1 LVIGRSRRSRLG
13 STAAVTFR
21 EPRQQEREYGLF
33 RRLLYRPESLMVTTF
48 AGLALAGAIVL
59 SLPVCQTGSG
69 IGPLDAL
76 FTATSAVCVT
86 GLITHDTAT
95 EFSRTGQ
102 SVILVLIQLGGLGVM
117 TFGALAFQFLRRR
130 VSFQSH
136 AALQDLVF
144 QGELRGSLRAALWR
158 IVVITFAAETLGTLL
173 LYVGLRSGPVPK
185 GAWYE
190 AVFFAISGFCNA
202 GFSVYSD
209 SAASLRDSALFMW
222 TLMGLIITGGLG
234 YTVLL
239 ELLQRGWRRLRRRR
253 ESPVSWSL
261 NAKVV
266 IVVSATLI
274 AVGTCGLMLTGLTS
288 SEDTAGSYL
297 LNTLFQS
304 VTARTAGFNTVDI
317 GRLPVPSLLLLM
329 ALMFIGGSPAS
340 CAGGIKTTSLCVW
353 LARVRARLTG
363 RADVTLAG
371 RRIPQDVV
379 RRAALVIAVAALWN
393 VVGIMILASTE
404 DVGGPTRLE
413 DVVFEQVSAF
423 GTVGLS
429 TGITPDLSVVGR
441 LWIIASMFVG
451 RLGPLTIALAVLRA
465 HRPRPF
471 AYPDERVMIG

>member
-1 LVIGRSRRSRLG
+1 
-13 STAAVTFR
+13 
-21 EPRQQEREYGLF
+21 
-33 RRLLYRPESLMVTTF
+33 MVTTF
-48 AGLALAGAIVL
+48 AGLALAGTIAL
-59 SLPVCQTGSG
+59 SLPVCQTGG
-69 IGPLDAL
+69 EIGPLGAL

-86 GLITHDTAT
+86 GLITHDTAS

-117 TFGALAFQFLRRR
+117 TFGALAYQFLRRR
-130 VSFQSH
+130 VSFQSQ

-158 IVVITFAAETLGTLL
+158 IVVITLVAETLGALL
-173 LYVGLRSGPVPK
+173 LYAGLHGGPTPK

-190 AVFFAISGFCNA
+190 AVFLAVSGFCNA

-209 SAASLRDSALFMW
+209 SAVALRDSGLIVW
-222 TLMGLIITGGLG
+222 TLMGLIVAGGLG

-239 ELLQRGWRRLRRRR
+239 ELLQRVWRRVRRRR
-253 ESPVSWSL
+253 QSPVTWSL

-266 IVVSATLI
+266 IVASAALI
-274 AVGTCGLMLTGLTS
+274 AIGTGGLMLTGLTS
-288 SEDTAGSYL
+288 NEGTAGSCL
-297 LNTLFQS
+297 LNALFQS

-317 GRLPVPSLLLLM
+317 SALPVPSLLLLV

-363 RADVTLAG
+363 RQDVTLAR

-379 RRAALVIAVAALWN
+379 RRAALVIAIAALWN
-393 VVGIMILASTE
+393 VVGVMILASTE
-404 DVGGPTRLE
+404 DVGSVTRLE
-413 DVVFEQVSAF
+413 DVIFEQVSAF

-429 TGITPDLSVVGR
+429 TGITGDLSALGQ

-451 RLGPLTIALAVLRA
+451 RLGPLTIALAVLRVQTA
-465 HRPRPF
+465 PPF